1 MNLSQGDWQRRL
13 GFLLASQY
21 NQVSL
26 SGTSWSLTPDLQLFR
41 LTLRRDLDHIRITQV
56 YFEFAT
62 FGQLQGESH
71 KCKPRHGRCPLVSTV
86 ALTL

>member
-13 GFLLASQY
+13 GILLASQH

-71 KCKPRHGRCPLVSTV
+71 K
-86 ALTL
+86 